1 MFEEDRREL
10 TLLAEGA
17 VLEEKG
23 HPLDPHEEDEAVLK
37 AFLVPPHSLCSSRQ
51 EVQASLLP
59 QKLVLSD
66 LP

>member
-1 MFEEDRREL
+1 
-10 TLLAEGA
+10 
-17 VLEEKG
+17 
-23 HPLDPHEEDEAVLK
+23 LDPHEEDEAVLK